1 MIGAAAFAWP
11 LALYGTNLVL
21 TGPTKFPEGE
31 KGCKQVKQV
40 QDFQGVGIDFGYI
53 ASSVGCYNVLSRV
66 DSKIAFCPNQRRNN
80 YGQ

>member
-21 TGPTKFPEGE
+21 AGPTKFPEGE

-40 QDFQGVGIDFGYI
+40 
-53 ASSVGCYNVLSRV
+53 
-66 DSKIAFCPNQRRNN
+66 
-80 YGQ
+80 